1 MELLRKTLI
10 IVKKKETEGLWAHGQ
25 AQGAYLRTLLD
36 AFGGN
41 YGSLRDYLMIN
52 SGMFQEIAKTNA
64 DAIRGLEPKIS
75 IWTNGGEANGASG
88 GIKEVAGVYKML
100 PPLFKTVQEQT
111 EDND

>member
-75 IWTNGGEANGASG
+75 I
-88 GIKEVAGVYKML
+88 L
-100 PPLFKTVQEQT
+100 
-111 EDND
+111 D